1 MEGNMKFIYQ
11 FDENSPKVEITLS
24 PESTITDALEGFEA
38 FLRAAGY
45 CFDGV
50 VDIVNE
56 NEESENVTA

>member
-1 MEGNMKFIYQ
+1 MEGNMKFTYQ

-24 PESTITDALEGFEA
+24 PESTLTDALEAFES

-45 CFDGV
+45 GFDGV